1 LEYLGFFYPSY
12 VSSWGLFDNSIY
24 QHPILLAYLRKYELL
39 RSITMQEWTVEVRKR
54 LHGKAKGQLY
64 KVFKRKKD
72 QKPFYTML
80 LGAG

>member
-1 LEYLGFFYPSY
+1 
-12 VSSWGLFDNSIY
+12 
-24 QHPILLAYLRKYELL
+24 
-39 RSITMQEWTVEVRKR
+39 MQEWTVEVRKR